1 MNVPVLIIW
10 RLHKYKKYKV
20 EHSENEIYVLLYTE
34 LFFFLICTVN
44 QTIGIRLQIKLLSST
59 PFESN

>member
-34 LFFFLICTVN
+34 LFFFNLYSESDNRNPLTNKIT
-44 QTIGIRLQIKLLSST
+44 LLHSIWI
-59 PFESN
+59 